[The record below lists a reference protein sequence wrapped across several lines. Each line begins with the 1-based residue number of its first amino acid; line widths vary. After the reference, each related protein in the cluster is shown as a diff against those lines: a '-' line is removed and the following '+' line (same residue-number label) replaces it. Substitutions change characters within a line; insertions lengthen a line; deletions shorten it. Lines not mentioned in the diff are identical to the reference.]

1 MSTDKKRG
9 GNFMGLLRAF
19 KDVVETVNDIK
30 QSDLEAKTA
39 ELINVKLAALG
50 DDTENPEVRKEAGE
64 IIIAFFNTQNFSK
77 ATEYA
82 GQLATIFGKEFTY
95 FYLPLAQYLADLKNC
110 TFNAAAFDYKQ
121 KKLSKSL
128 ISANKMMEGITV
140 DASNIESVVE
150 SISNFIKD
158 REDYLNKQ
166 ITCDMDRERNGKII
180 SYLHCESSS
189 IFVYKCIAETLSSY
203 KKLTFCQN
211 PEIKNSEYAI
221 PGPSRTPPGVR
232 FIFMHK
238 MSNLDDAEA
247 LFSLFNLINEY
258 GQEKK
263 NTVSVKAGELGASA
277 CSVKINLN
285 NGIAFLAK
293 TCKIKLIF
301 SGKKNRQLIVSGKL
315 NLKKYPEL
323 LERAKSFSYWKIAEG
338 KPIIQLDFQLK
349 KEEFIQNINK
359 IPDIL
364 KAINSENSEI
374 INALSKK

>member
-1 MSTDKKRG
+1 M
-9 GNFMGLLRAF
+9 
-19 KDVVETVNDIK
+19 
-30 QSDLEAKTA
+30 
-39 ELINVKLAALG
+39 
-50 DDTENPEVRKEAGE
+50 
-64 IIIAFFNTQNFSK
+64 
-77 ATEYA
+77 
-82 GQLATIFGKEFTY
+82 
-95 FYLPLAQYLADLKNC
+95 PLAQYLDELKNC
-110 TFNAAAFDYKQ
+110 TVNASAFDHKE

-158 REDYLNKQ
+158 REDYLNKL
-166 ITCDMDRERNGKII
+166 IEKDEFSAISKERNGKLI
-180 SYLHCESSS
+180 SYLHFESSS

-203 KKLTFCQN
+203 KKLTFYKN

-221 PGPSRTPPGVR
+221 PGPSRTPLGFR
-232 FIFMHK
+232 FIFMK
-238 MSNLDDAEA
+238 IMSNLDDAEA

-263 NTVSVKAGELGASA
+263 NTVSVKAGEFGASA

-301 SGKKNRQLIVSGKL
+301 SGKKNRQLVVSGKL

-359 IPDIL
+359 IPDIV